1 MSLLYRWGRDSPML
15 ALTKYLT
22 PTNRKS
28 MVPSAQYVYLSITL
42 FVASAMQILPVL
54 KSVDGYTHSLIL
66 PGTLSCNPISLTP
79 NAVLLK
85 AIPIQKSQLAYP
97 WSHYHEDSP
106 VKSLLGLLLKL
117 HSFWY
122 LWMKIIFSQDV
133 SIMQY
138 MASCTF
144 FIRTFIIS
152 VPHDFSWQPY
162 PSSSRFRML
171 FQVWLVSSPPCL

>member
-54 KSVDGYTHSLIL
+54 KSVNRYTHSLIL

-85 AIPIQKSQLAYP
+85 ALPIQKSQLAYP
-97 WSHYHEDSP
+97 WSHYHEEP
-106 VKSLLGLLLKL
+106 CEKL
-117 HSFWY
+117 
-122 LWMKIIFSQDV
+122 
-133 SIMQY
+133 
-138 MASCTF
+138 
-144 FIRTFIIS
+144 IRTPPKAPFILIS
-152 VPHDFSWQPY
+152 LYENYFLARCFYHAIW
-162 PSSSRFRML
+162 
-171 FQVWLVSSPPCL
+171 